1 MFKVRCRL
9 ISFDGDEETFPCHF
23 NYHVGDEIHYD
34 GVYFTGR
41 ICQGL
46 FPTMFPV
53 VHNVHLMGN
62 GYPGGIAFKYRT
74 FDVRDPEMAKYDGL
88 GFAPRKTF
96 PEHVPPSMKTLH
108 PTLEKEQVRGM
119 RFGCLDTRTLAQFS
133 CQAIDLSDADYC
145 QPFYRRAVAIL
156 DRIAAQPGIR
166 AVDIL
171 QKFSAFERDEIS
183 PRLTPGLL
191 GVMLKGLEDVGYI
204 EIGEDSRTMAT
215 GKELPSRPKV
225 G

>member
-1 MFKVRCRL
+1 MFKVKCTL

-23 NYHVGDEIHYD
+23 NYKIGDEICYD

-46 FPTMFPV
+46 FPTMFPI

-62 GYPGGIAFKYRT
+62 RYPGNIAFKYRT
-74 FDVRDPEMAKYDGL
+74 FDVRDQEMAKYDGL

-96 PEHVPPSMKTLH
+96 PERVPPSTMTLH
-108 PTLEKEQVRGM
+108 PSLEKEKIRGM

-133 CQAIDLSDADYC
+133 CHAVDLSDADYC

-156 DRIAAQPGIR
+156 DRIIAEPGIG
-166 AVDIL
+166 AEGIL
-171 QKFSAFERDEIS
+171 GRFTSFERDEIS
-183 PRLTPGLL
+183 PRLSLAL
-191 GVMLKGLEDVGYI
+191 IEVMLNGLEDVGYI
-204 EIGEDSRTMAT
+204 EIGDNRTAKAT
-215 GKELPSRPKV
+215 GKEPPSRPRI